1 MGGGTRRCLPAGA
14 RRGRPRRRRARPRVS
29 AVRAGFWPVL
39 EQLSG
44 GGETWLPDRRAPRGI
59 LEHVC
64 AFAQRRAAPAVRQSA
79 AEGVTA
85 RDFSISTLEGGGYGL
100 PVIGHCNYS
109 AVIKAV
115 ITCNY
120 TSPFSVTC
128 NLSPAPLCPPSAV
141 RPCVSPCLCAF
152 VSMAAL
158 RNHKGELITDA
169 NEQQI
174 KVWARR

>member
-1 MGGGTRRCLPAGA
+1 MRYIYILN
-14 RRGRPRRRRARPRVS
+14 
-29 AVRAGFWPVL
+29 L
-39 EQLSG
+39 E
-44 GGETWLPDRRAPRGI
+44 TVD
-59 LEHVC
+59 
-64 AFAQRRAAPAVRQSA
+64 
-79 AEGVTA
+79 
-85 RDFSISTLEGGGYGL
+85 DFSYQLINLCEKKNMSAGLSIHWGDWALGNSTSARFSGNSTQHFAFRASGRYGL

-109 AVIKAV
+109 AVITAV

-152 VSMAAL
+152 VSTRAL

>member
-1 MGGGTRRCLPAGA
+1 MNLVKHRRVNFLVGQRCVG
-14 RRGRPRRRRARPRVS
+14 
-29 AVRAGFWPVL
+29 
-39 EQLSG
+39 G
-44 GGETWLPDRRAPRGI
+44 GGERG
-59 LEHVC
+59 V
-64 AFAQRRAAPAVRQSA
+64 A
-79 AEGVTA
+79 
-85 RDFSISTLEGGGYGL
+85 TLGSMGMDNGRTGGASDYGL

-109 AVIKAV
+109 AVITAV